1 MNYIPV
7 SYNDIQEFSKRDLA
21 FINQDER
28 LNDFVNSWAS
38 VEAFDEMI
46 KAKQKHPIN
55 RTVLNEVVLS
65 QYEHVDADQA
75 ILDNIHALKDSRS
88 FTVITAH
95 QPSLFTG
102 PLYYF
107 YKIASVINLS
117 NTLKKSYPEFNFIPI
132 FISGGEDHD
141 FEEINHLEI
150 FKKELTWSNE
160 ESGPVGRMSTQGL
173 ETIHAEL
180 ADILGNSKSAQEISH
195 IIGTA
200 IQGAKTYADVNFHII
215 NQLFGKHGL
224 VYVNM
229 DCPAFKREF
238 IPIIRDELEN
248 QTTEKLVNPSIASLE
263 KLGLKGQATPRQI
276 NLFYLQDGLRER
288 IVFEDNTYKVLN
300 TELTF
305 SKEDILQLV
314 EQHPEKFSPNVLM
327 RPLYQETIFPNLAY
341 IGGGGE
347 IAYWTE
353 RKAQFAH
360 YDIPFPILIRRNS
373 VLQVS
378 KSAQKQINK
387 TQFEL
392 TDFLQPEQSLI
403 NRFLQEFVKE
413 DIDLSSIRESIEQSF
428 SEMADKAKQI
438 EEPLAKYVLAEAAK
452 QLKAVDNIEAKLKRA
467 LKSKNEVQLNKISS
481 IRQRLFPNGGL
492 QERKENFTMYYASQG
507 QAWVDSL
514 VEHLDPLRSEFLIAL
529 EEF

>member
-7 SYNDIQEFSKRDLA
+7 SYNDIQEFSPRDLA

-28 LNDFVNSWAS
+28 LTSFISDWAS
-38 VEAFDEMI
+38 IEAFGEII
-46 KAKQKHPIN
+46 KAKQKHAIDRP
-55 RTVLNEVVLS
+55 LLS
-65 QYEHVDADQA
+65 QVIQNQYQKVDTDKAVTDHIQV
-75 ILDNIHALKDSRS
+75 LKDSKC

-107 YKIASVINLS
+107 YKIASAINLAK
-117 NTLKKSYPEFNFIPI
+117 TLKASYPAYSFVPI

-141 FEEINHLEI
+141 FEEVNHLEI
-150 FKKELTWSNE
+150 FKKELTWSNNE
-160 ESGPVGRMSTQGL
+160 TGSVGRMSTAGL
-173 ETIHAEL
+173 QSIHEEL
-180 ADILGNSKSAQEISH
+180 TTILGSSEFAQEISK
-195 IIGTA
+195 IIGDA
-200 IQGAKTYADVNFHII
+200 IAGAQSYSDVNFHII
-215 NQLFGKHGL
+215 NTLFGKHGL

-229 DCPAFKREF
+229 DNADFKRAF
-238 IPIIRDELEN
+238 IPIIKDELEN
-248 QTTEKLVNPSIASLE
+248 QSSESIVNQSIASLE

-276 NLFYLQDGLRER
+276 NFFYLQDGMRER
-288 IVFEDNTYKVLN
+288 IIFEDNVYKVLN
-300 TELTF
+300 TELSF
-305 SKEDILQLV
+305 EKEELLTLV
-314 EQHPEKFSPNVLM
+314 EQSPEKFSPNVLM

-353 RKAQFAH
+353 RKTQFAH
-360 YDIPFPILIRRNS
+360 YNIPFPLLIRRNS
-373 VLQVS
+373 VLQIN
-378 KSAQKQINK
+378 KGAQKQVNK
-387 TQFEL
+387 TQFQL
-392 TDFLQPEQSLI
+392 TDFLQPEQGLI

-413 DIDLSSIRESIEQSF
+413 DIDLSSMRESIEQSF
-428 SEMADKAKQI
+428 AEIAEKAKQI
-438 EEPLAKYVLAEAAK
+438 EEPLAKYVLAESSK

-481 IRQRLFPNGGL
+481 IRQRLFPAGGL

-514 VEHLDPLRSEFLIAL
+514 VEHLDPLKSEFLLAL
-529 EEF
+529 ED